1 MSVGSA
7 CSSAGSGVGALRSNS
22 RLLRRRSRDMALSV
36 ADVYDLAADIG
47 KVSLLLFQYVNNIEL
62 IVVKLLLVVLVII
75 IY

>member
-1 MSVGSA
+1 
-7 CSSAGSGVGALRSNS
+7 
-22 RLLRRRSRDMALSV
+22 MALSV

-75 IY
+75 KY

>member
-7 CSSAGSGVGALRSNS
+7 CSSAGSGAGALRSNS
-22 RLLRRRSRDMALSV
+22 RLIRRRSRDMALSV

-47 KVSLLLFQYVNNIEL
+47 KV
-62 IVVKLLLVVLVII
+62 